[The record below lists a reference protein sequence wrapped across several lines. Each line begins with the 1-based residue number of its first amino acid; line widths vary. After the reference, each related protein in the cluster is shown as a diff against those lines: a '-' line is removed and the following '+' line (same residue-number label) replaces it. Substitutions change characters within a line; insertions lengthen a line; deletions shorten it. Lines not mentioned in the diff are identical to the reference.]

1 MPYGTVNADVIQ
13 TSTSGGILGAGN
25 ASIMKNR
32 IINGNMLVSQR
43 NGTSTVTPSSGNYTL
58 DRWNAGLTQASK
70 FSVAQSTTAPTGFIN
85 SLLVTSLSAYSI
97 TSTDIFVIRQPIEGL
112 NTYDLAWGTASAKT
126 VTLSF
131 QVYSSLTGTFGGS
144 LENDNADRSYPF
156 TYTISSANTWTSVSV
171 TITGCTDGTWLTTNA
186 VGILLNLGLG
196 VGSSKSGTAGAWANA
211 DYRSATGA
219 TSVVGTNG
227 ATFYITGVQ
236 LEVGSSATGYEY
248 RIYGTEFANCQRY
261 YNKILLGDTATSAT
275 TGISS
280 FNYISTL
287 ALAYFVYP
295 VAMRTIPSLVTTG
308 STSNYQV
315 LQNGGS
321 VGLASVPTGGNISS
335 TQMQIN
341 FSTAGGLNLGQGSA
355 CRGNNA
361 SSNDWLALSAEL

>member
-1 MPYGTVNADVIQ
+1 MAYGTINADVMQ

-236 LEVGSSATGYEY
+236 LEVGSNATGYEY
-248 RIYGTEFANCQRY
+248 ENYTSLLSKCQRY
-261 YNKILLGDTATSAT
+261 YWKATSTGGDFLGCIYNTALNRGVINFPYHVSMRVNPTISYTLTSGT
-275 TGISS
+275 T
-280 FNYISTL
+280 NTDYISTDMTQL
-287 ALAYFVYP
+287 YI
-295 VAMRTIPSLVTTG
+295 TITG
-308 STSNYQV
+308 STAT
-315 LQNGGS
+315 
-321 VGLASVPTGGNISS
+321 ASA
-335 TQMQIN
+335 
-341 FSTAGGLNLGQGSA
+341 FAA
-355 CRGNNA
+355 
-361 SSNDWLALSAEL
+361 SAEL